1 MFVGNLSWSTTWQ
14 ALKDHMSSVGTVTRS
29 DVLTRSDGKSSG
41 GAIVEFADPA
51 SARRAIDE
59 LTDTSLDGRDIFVRE
74 DREGPAGVRKLG
86 APAAAP
92 APRPGGITGRNPRLF
107 VGNLSWDV
115 SWQGEHPILAVA
127 LFLLPCRASA
137 DCNRNVALPHAAAPA
152 ATRPRLPSRP
162 HCLRGADLKDHFKSV
177 GPVAHAD
184 VLKLPSGRSKGCGIV
199 EFSSADD
206 AARAVAT
213 MHDSMLKGRPL
224 LVREDRESRE
234 YKAATGGASAAASS
248 GAPAPRG
255 GGGGGGGGRVPVYFG
270 NLAWSVD
277 WRGLKDFAKRA
288 GYPVSDAN
296 VMSGSDGRS
305 RGFGVVSFDNMG
317 EANAAIARLNGTE
330 LDGRAVEVRLDRG
343 AAPGGAAAAAAPARD
358 FAPRAGAP
366 GGVGCRVRLDNLPP
380 DFAWQEVKDTLRQ
393 LGCSLACRTEAA
405 HGTGF
410 ATFDNPADAAFA
422 ATFDGAD
429 VNGRIVGIRI
439 VG

>member
-1 MFVGNLSWSTTWQ
+1 MAAGMDVDSRMDMSLESISTRRSASGRPAKARSSRMAGDSGGSSTTRVFVGNLSWSTTWQ

-115 SWQGEHPILAVA
+115 SWQ
-127 LFLLPCRASA
+127 
-137 DCNRNVALPHAAAPA
+137 
-152 ATRPRLPSRP
+152 
-162 HCLRGADLKDHFKSV
+162 DLKDHFKSV

-248 GAPAPRG
+248 GAPAPRGG

>member
-1 MFVGNLSWSTTWQ
+1 MAAGMDVDSRMDMSLESISTRRSASGRPAKARSSRMAGDSGGSSTTRVFVGNLSWSTTWQ

-115 SWQGEHPILAVA
+115 SWQ
-127 LFLLPCRASA
+127 
-137 DCNRNVALPHAAAPA
+137 
-152 ATRPRLPSRP
+152 
-162 HCLRGADLKDHFKSV
+162 DLKDHFKSV

>member
-1 MFVGNLSWSTTWQ
+1 MAAGMDVDSRMDMSLESISTRRSASGRPAKARSSRMAGDSGGSSTTRVFVGNLSWSTTWQ

-115 SWQGEHPILAVA
+115 SWQ
-127 LFLLPCRASA
+127 
-137 DCNRNVALPHAAAPA
+137 
-152 ATRPRLPSRP
+152 
-162 HCLRGADLKDHFKSV
+162 DLKDHFKSV

-248 GAPAPRG
+248 GAPAPR
-255 GGGGGGGGRVPVYFG
+255 GGGGGGRVPVYFG